1 MKSTS
6 LIPGAVTLKSLVS
19 ELHEVVDWFHLGVHL
34 DVPDS
39 ELMKIKRSYLEVD
52 DCKTQVLIFC
62 ARLYIRIPTRALTT
76 ADHVSCKDCFIQK
89 ISTWVL
95 QSSTSR

>member
-52 DCKTQVLIFC
+52 DCKTQVLIFWMKQ
-62 ARLYIRIPTRALTT
+62 ALQLTWSAVVRALVGIRMYSL
-76 ADHVSCKDCFIQK
+76 AQK
-89 ISTWVL
+89 IAIKYGE
-95 QSSTSR
+95 